1 MQPYTF
7 MTDIEKKLDRNTE
20 HILNRLDDLEKR
32 FDTLELQMNDVLA
45 FAEYVAKTA
54 KTDFTIK
61 KD

>member
-1 MQPYTF
+1 MAG
-7 MTDIEKKLDRNTE
+7 IEKKLDRNTE

-32 FDTLELQMNDVLA
+32 FDTLELQISDILA
-45 FAEYVAKTA
+45 FAEYVAKTQ